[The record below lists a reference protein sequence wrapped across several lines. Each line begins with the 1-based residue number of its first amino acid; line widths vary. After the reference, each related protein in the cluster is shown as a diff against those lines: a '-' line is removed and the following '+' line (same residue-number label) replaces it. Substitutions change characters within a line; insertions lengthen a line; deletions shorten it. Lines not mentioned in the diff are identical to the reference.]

1 MDRKLQ
7 RHHLD
12 QTQCCRLQSDLKEQE
27 LAVTLD
33 EMKGSG
39 VKDVFQCN
47 TAPDCRGG
55 AHWVLSYSPTIFC
68 CLVFAIMLGSH
79 SGFVFSLRWSRHAVS
94 PTSGLMPRRQSPK
107 RVHFARVCKST
118 YLQGA
123 KGKEIGSLLRSK
135 AQPSSVILCR
145 MDLGLQKFMSLSFSA
160 NSLLALACTTEYS
173 SLQVP
178 NHDLVN

>member
-1 MDRKLQ
+1 MIRRIGSQCFLWMDRKPQ

-12 QTQCCRLQSDLKEQE
+12 QTQCCRLRSDLKEQE

-47 TAPDCRGG
+47 TALDCRGG

-68 CLVFAIMLGSH
+68 CFRVCCFMLGSH
-79 SGFVFSLRWSRHAVS
+79 SGFVFSLCWSRHAVS
-94 PTSGLMPRRQSPK
+94 PTSGLMPRWQSPK
-107 RVHFARVCKST
+107 RVHFACVCEST
-118 YLQGA
+118 HLQGA

-135 AQPSSVILCR
+135 AEFC
-145 MDLGLQKFMSLSFSA
+145 DSL
-160 NSLLALACTTEYS
+160 
-173 SLQVP
+173 
-178 NHDLVN
+178 